1 MSDFWQGM
9 VAIATAIVGLA
20 VLAVLVSRNSN
31 TGGVIQSLAQGLAS
45 DLSAAEA
52 PVSGG
57 GGFGTNLLGAN
68 ALSGGGGYNSIY

>member
-1 MSDFWQGM
+1 MSEAWQGL
-9 VAIATAIVGLA
+9 VAIAAAVVGVA

-31 TGGVIQSLAQGLAS
+31 TAGVVSSLAGGLAQ

-57 GGFGTNLLGAN
+57 GGFGTNILGYN
-68 ALSGGGGYNSIY
+68 ALSGGGSYNNPF